1 MLITTGLWTCLFP
14 HIQRCVYLRTLWC
27 CRYLNCLLYDPVA
40 VSELPSEECQCD
52 SLWPMS
58 IKRRNSSWCVLLL
71 LLRCEMK
78 MLGTT
83 TRHLVDNINK
93 WSLTIWHSNLQM
105 TDSLAII
112 VIEVKCNDEDDNGGC
127 KLGRNSVKMVGD
139 KVSCKL
145 LRCKYL
151 TSRACRRRWLI
162 FHLAPFYFQ
171 FPSNPI
177 LLKFIDQEC

>member
-1 MLITTGLWTCLFP
+1 
-14 HIQRCVYLRTLWC
+14 
-27 CRYLNCLLYDPVA
+27 
-40 VSELPSEECQCD
+40 
-52 SLWPMS
+52 MS

-78 MLGTT
+78 MMGTT
-83 TRHLVDNINK
+83 ARHLVDNTNK

-151 TSRACRRRWLI
+151 TSRACRSRWVI
-162 FHLAPFYFQ
+162 FHLAPFYFSFQ
-171 FPSNPI
+171 PNTAQVYRPRVLKTGSMVKLFTADSQIPFTNLHLDKKFKYFRKVSSR
-177 LLKFIDQEC
+177 LLGLLEQLLWSSHTL